1 MARTKSNL
9 PSRMK
14 LERETFFGFNDE
26 EDTGWVQTTSP
37 SIMKKLSRRLG
48 PPRVL
53 SPGSWTWD
61 IPKSDITLP
70 KKRKKSG
77 MALSER
83 HMAVLQEGRQ
93 AFQKERKKGEVVSG
107 EPVPNA

>member
-1 MARTKSNL
+1 MARAKI

-26 EDTGWVQTTSP
+26 EDTGWVQTSSP
-37 SIMKKLSRRLG
+37 SIMKKLTRRLG

-61 IPKSDITLP
+61 IPKGDITLP
-70 KKRKKSG
+70 KKRKKSA
-77 MALSER
+77 MALSEQ
-83 HMAVLQEGRQ
+83 HMAVLQKGRES
-93 AFQKERKKGEVVSG
+93 FQKERKKGEPVVALEG
-107 EPVPNA
+107 TNA